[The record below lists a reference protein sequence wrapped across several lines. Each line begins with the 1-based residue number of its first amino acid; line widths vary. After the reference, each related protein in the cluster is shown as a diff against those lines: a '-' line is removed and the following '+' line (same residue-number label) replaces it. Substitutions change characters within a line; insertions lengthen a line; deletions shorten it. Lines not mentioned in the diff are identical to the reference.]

1 MLPKKN
7 RLSSKEDFRRVF
19 VGGKTYSHRLL
30 ILKVLMKGG
39 ESDARFAFSASS
51 KLRKSVIRNRSKR
64 LLREAVRLLGNRL
77 RMSGYDAVLI
87 ARPPIRE
94 SNFSEVSLA
103 VCEVFQKA
111 GLLKLEEDRQ
121 YLHKTNKCEEY

>member
-7 RLSSKEDFRRVF
+7 RLTSKEDFRRVF
-19 VGGKTYSHRLL
+19 VGGKSYAHRLL
-30 ILKVLMKGG
+30 ILKVFMKEG
-39 ESDARFAFSASS
+39 EPESRFAFSASS

-64 LLREAVRLLGNRL
+64 LLREAVRLLGDRL

-103 VCEVFQKA
+103 VCEVFQRA
-111 GLLKLEEDRQ
+111 GLLQPENGAQQNPE
-121 YLHKTNKCEEY
+121 TNE